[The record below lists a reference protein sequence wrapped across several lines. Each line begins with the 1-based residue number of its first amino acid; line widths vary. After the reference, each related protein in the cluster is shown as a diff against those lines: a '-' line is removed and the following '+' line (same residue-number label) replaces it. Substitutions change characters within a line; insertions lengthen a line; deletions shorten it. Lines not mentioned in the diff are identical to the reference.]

1 MYAQLRDNSQGVIK
15 VTTGACAVDPC
26 ARSVAVEHETKV
38 SARLNGNHVS
48 GALLMSAATRLAG
61 DKASAHGFA
70 VVGTHGSGSSSM
82 ALGYYAAQLARRGL
96 VCLCLAQ
103 SPEYVAPHGAAAAV
117 YGTNPLAVGIPR
129 REGGDGDVPPL
140 VLDMATSA
148 TTWWAVHQAATAG
161 QQLPAG
167 VAQDAA
173 GVDTTDPNAVLAG
186 GALKSFDGSHKG
198 SALALMVEI
207 LAGPLVGA
215 AVLDKAAAGDWGNL
229 VIALDPG
236 LLGSPAEFAAKVEQL
251 LSRVKTA
258 PRLAGVES
266 IQLPGERSHALAKQ
280 RLRQGHMPIEDNL
293 WAKLVAIADAGPP
306 GAVPPPHVDGLCVPL
321 PTVAAAEPAAHSGWK
336 LATRLV
342 HAESGV
348 SDPYAAASPP
358 LYQTATFGQPSAVS
372 FGEYD
377 YTRSGNP
384 TRTELETQLAGLDG
398 GSRGFV
404 FTSGMAALTCVTRL
418 VTTGQRVLAGD
429 DIYGGTSRL
438 LASVLPKQGILVS
451 HVDMTD
457 LGAVEAAMTEDVR
470 LVMVESPTNPRM
482 RITDIAGVVAAA
494 KRVGALVCVDNS
506 ILAPMY
512 QQPLALGAD
521 ICMTSATKFVAGHSD
536 VMAGVLTVRSEELG
550 KQLYFHQNA
559 EGTGLA
565 PFDCWLT
572 LRGLKTMALRME
584 AAQANARAM
593 AAFLQA
599 HPLVKRVNYPGLQ
612 GHPGADVHAR
622 QARGPGSL
630 LSFETG
636 NLAVSRAIVERTRL
650 FKITV
655 SFGGCSSLISL
666 PCFMSHASIPAAVR
680 AARGLPD
687 DLVRISA
694 GIEDVHDLLEDLAQA
709 MASAAAELAAGEGQG
724 TAQAE
729 APPAHVTEEA
739 VVCAVEVEASPAPQ
753 SAPVVHEEESQHQA
767 HAAHGSNGGGESA
780 ARADAPLPAAVAGAD
795 SITQAVLD
803 RIQTLESRLARM
815 SELMP

>member
-1 MYAQLRDNSQGVIK
+1 M
-15 VTTGACAVDPC
+15 
-26 ARSVAVEHETKV
+26 EHETKV

-48 GALLMSAATRLAG
+48 GALLMSAATRLAA

-82 ALGYYAAQLARRGL
+82 ALGYYAAQVARRGL

-129 REGGDGDVPPL
+129 REGGDGEVAPL

-148 TTWWAVHQAATAG
+148 TTWWAVHQASTAG

-167 VAQDAA
+167 VAQDARGEA
-173 GVDTTDPNAVLAG
+173 TTDPDAVLAG

-215 AVLDKAAAGDWGNL
+215 AVLDKAAAQDWGNL

-236 LLGSPAEFAAKVEQL
+236 LLGPPAEFAAKVEQL
-251 LSRVKTA
+251 LARVKGA
-258 PRLAGVES
+258 PHLAGVDA
-266 IQLPGERSHALAKQ
+266 IHLPGERSHVLATQ
-280 RLRQGHMPIEDNL
+280 RLRQGLLPVEDKL
-293 WAKLVAIADAGPP
+293 WAKLVAIADGGPP

-321 PTVAAAEPAAHSGWK
+321 PAATAAAAPSGWK

-342 HAESGV
+342 HAEGSGV
-348 SDPYAAASPP
+348 TDPYAAASPP
-358 LYQTATFGQPSAVS
+358 LYQTATFGQPSALS

-398 GSRGFV
+398 ASRGLV

-418 VTTGQRVLAGD
+418 VSSGQRVLAGD

-438 LASVLPKQGILVS
+438 LASVLPKQGINVS

-457 LGAVEAAMTEDVR
+457 LGAVEVAMTADVR

-494 KRVGALVCVDNS
+494 AKVGALVCVDNS

-536 VMAGVLTVRSEELG
+536 VMAGVLTVRSQELG

-593 AAFLQA
+593 AAFLQG
-599 HPLVKRVNYPGLQ
+599 HPLVRRVNYPGLQ
-612 GHPGADVHAR
+612 GHPGGDIHAR
-622 QARGPGSL
+622 QASGPGSL

-636 NLAVSRAIVERTRL
+636 SLAVSRAIVERTRL

-694 GIEDVHDLLEDLAQA
+694 GIEDVHDLLQDLAQA
-709 MASAAAELAAGEGQG
+709 MASAAAELEPGVAGV
-724 TAQAE
+724 QAE
-729 APPAHVTEEA
+729 APPAHAAEE
-739 VVCAVEVEASPAPQ
+739 VAVEAAPVQ
-753 SAPVVHEEESQHQA
+753 SAPGMQEGESQQQA
-767 HAAHGSNGGGESA
+767 HAEQGSNGGGGEPME
-780 ARADAPLPAAVAGAD
+780 RADVAAQEQQPVAVAGVGSRDA
-795 SITQAVLD
+795 ITQAVLD
-803 RIQTLESRLARM
+803 RIQKLESRLTRM
-815 SELMP
+815 SASMPSAE

>member
-1 MYAQLRDNSQGVIK
+1 
-15 VTTGACAVDPC
+15 VDPR
-26 ARSVAVEHETKV
+26 AGSVAVEHETKV
-38 SARLNGNHVS
+38 SARLNGHHVS
-48 GALLMSAATRLAG
+48 GALLMSAATRLAA

-82 ALGYYAAQLARRGL
+82 ALGYFAAQLARRGL

-129 REGGDGDVPPL
+129 REGGDGDGAPL

-161 QQLPAG
+161 QQLPQG

-173 GVDTTDPNAVLAG
+173 GVATTDPNAVLAG

-236 LLGSPAEFAAKVEQL
+236 LLGPPPEFAAKVEQL
-251 LSRVKTA
+251 LHRVKSA
-258 PRLAGVES
+258 PRLAGVDA
-266 IQLPGERSHALAKQ
+266 IQLPGERSSALAAQ
-280 RLRQGHMPIEDNL
+280 RLREGHVAIEDNL
-293 WAKLVAIADAGPP
+293 WRQLVAIADAGPP

-321 PTVAAAEPAAHSGWK
+321 PAAAGEPAAHSGWK

-398 GSRGFV
+398 GTRGFV

-418 VTTGQRVLAGD
+418 VATGQRVLAGD

-457 LGAVEAAMTEDVR
+457 LVAVAGAMTEDVR

-494 KRVGALVCVDNS
+494 QRVGALVCVDNS

-550 KQLYFHQNA
+550 KQIYFHQNA

-599 HPLVKRVNYPGLQ
+599 HPLVRRVNYPGLQ

-622 QARGPGSL
+622 QASGPGSL

-636 NLAVSRAIVERTRL
+636 SLAVSRAIVERTGL

-694 GIEDVHDLLEDLAQA
+694 GIEDIHDLLEDLAQA
-709 MASAAAELAAGEGQG
+709 MASAAADVTGAEELGNAQ
-724 TAQAE
+724 AQAE
-729 APPAHVTEEA
+729 APSAHVAEEA
-739 VVCAVEVEASPAPQ
+739 VVAAAAVDAAPAQ
-753 SAPVVHEEESQHQA
+753 SAPVVQEGESQHQA
-767 HAAHGSNGGGESA
+767 HEVHASNGGVEPT
-780 ARADAPLPAAVAGAD
+780 ARADASLPVAATGPDA
-795 SITQAVLD
+795 ITQAVLA
-803 RIQTLESRLARM
+803 RIETLESRLARM
-815 SELMP
+815 SASMP